1 MPAGDSDGREK
12 PGGSNGPGSL
22 WLVASPIGT
31 LDDLSPRAVRLLA
44 DVDII
49 LAEDTRRTRKLLA
62 HHGIQVGG
70 RLESLHEHNEL
81 EKTERIIERIHS
93 GSRVAV
99 ISDAG
104 TPVLSDPGFALVR
117 RARDAE
123 VRVLSVPGPSA
134 FTAALAAS
142 GQPPLPAVL
151 VGFLPPK
158 AGARRRRLEELAR
171 APWTLVVL
179 LSPHRLRRELRDI
192 SQLLGQARP
201 ATLLAELSK
210 RHERATAGTLEELYE
225 GAEAAAPRGEYVL
238 VVGPDQGT
246 DRAPRPAE
254 APAPEVVRLVYGEA
268 RRRGLARRDALEWT
282 AFQLGIARR
291 RVFDTLAAAGNE
303 DD

>member
-1 MPAGDSDGREK
+1 MPAGESDGREK
-12 PGGSNGPGSL
+12 PGGSNGLGSL

-44 DVDII
+44 GVDII

-62 HHGIQVGG
+62 HHGIQAGG

-81 EKTERIIERIHS
+81 EKADRIIERICS
-93 GSRVAV
+93 GCGVAV

-104 TPVLSDPGFALVR
+104 TPVLSD
-117 RARDAE
+117 
-123 VRVLSVPGPSA
+123 PGPSA

-210 RHERATAGTLEELYE
+210 RHERATAGTLQELYE

-238 VVGPDQGT
+238 VVGPDQGA

-282 AFQLGIARR
+282 AFQLGIVRR
-291 RVFDTLAAAGNE
+291 RVFDTLAAAGDE